1 MTGTSLHVQVYKCT
15 CGCGVSTDT
24 GRCNISHDVE
34 CADFPANTRY
44 SPNAAP
50 MLGQRRRRWTNIG
63 LAVGQSLVFAG
74 LVWDCGHCRLF
85 NFYYVS
91 KCGIHVHTHDT
102 WVSFVIF
109 ISVTLHSVTEMKIAT
124 LTIQTHDIVI
134 LSFIS
139 IISDLLYNLELDCN
153 LQCYCILLKLAH
165 MFKTTYITLYSLS
178 ICFWGQILI
187 PALKVST
194 NNIT

>member
-1 MTGTSLHVQVYKCT
+1 MVTIEWLELVYMYRCTSVHVVV
-15 CGCGVSTDT
+15 VSVQTLDAVT
-24 GRCNISHDVE
+24 LVMMLNVLTSQQ
-34 CADFPANTRY
+34 TRDIH
-44 SPNAAP
+44 P
-50 MLGQRRRRWTNIG
+50 MLHQCWASVVDGEPT
-63 LAVGQSLVFAG
+63 LVQHWVRVSC
-74 LVWDCGHCRLF
+74 LLLWNCGHCRLF

-91 KCGIHVHTHDT
+91 KCGIHVHT

-187 PALKVST
+187 PALSVH
-194 NNIT
+194 